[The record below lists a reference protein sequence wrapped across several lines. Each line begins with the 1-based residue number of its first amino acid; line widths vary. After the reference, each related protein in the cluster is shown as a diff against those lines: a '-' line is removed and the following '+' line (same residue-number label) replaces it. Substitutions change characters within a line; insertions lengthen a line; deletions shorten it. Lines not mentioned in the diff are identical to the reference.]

1 MLHLANHS
9 KSTHRGSGRETAQ
22 DAARPKWRA
31 CLGMF
36 MPNGA
41 FDLSQWKMS
50 ILLSATLL
58 VVGWGALY
66 LSRSAYTVEGTIRAV
81 VERTYPW
88 NIGGRF
94 DIVMELKP
102 DQWLRFSSVHGACT
116 NAARLGGACVKP
128 GFPIGGT
135 IRLKVYGFVDPNA
148 CPDLGR
154 FLADFRCLPRR
165 WWRQYSYISAI
176 EVGGQPVVTGWSPNL
191 SVLAPFGLIAAII
204 GLLAWHNWQLSS
216 IPARTLILY
225 TMLVWGCILWP
236 IARYF

>member
-1 MLHLANHS
+1 VHSRTLGKGLA
-9 KSTHRGSGRETAQ
+9 Q
-22 DAARPKWRA
+22 PKWRA
-31 CLGMF
+31 RLASI
-36 MPNGA
+36 MPGINVA
-41 FDLSQWKMS
+41 LSQPMLSLLMS
-50 ILLSATLL
+50 VTLL

-102 DQWLRFSSVHGACT
+102 DQWLRFPSVHGART

-135 IRLKVYGFVDPNA
+135 IRLKVYGFVDPIA

-154 FLADFRCLPRR
+154 FLPDFRCLPRR
-165 WWRQYSYISAI
+165 WWRQYTYISAI
-176 EVGGQPVVTGWSPNL
+176 EVGGQPVVAGWSPNL
-191 SVLAPFGLIAAII
+191 CVLAPFGLIAAISW
-204 GLLAWHNWQLSS
+204 LLAWHNWQLSS

-225 TMLVWGCILWP
+225 AMLAWGCILWP